1 MPSRNRK
8 APFVVGICG
17 GSGAGKTY
25 VLELLNR
32 QLGQQACLLSQDH
45 YYKPLAQQQ
54 RDDNGQVNFD
64 LPSGIDQER
73 FASDL
78 QRLKRGEPVSLR
90 EYTFNNPALQPR
102 SLHLEPAPLI
112 IVEGLFI
119 FHFESIRNQL
129 SLKVFIE
136 SADTLAL
143 ERRLERDQRERAYP
157 EKLIR
162 YQWEHHV
169 KPAYLRYLMPY
180 RETADLIIHNASKSE
195 PDLRPLLN
203 LIWTQ
208 SK

>member
-1 MPSRNRK
+1 MPSRNK
-8 APFVVGICG
+8 GIPFVIGICG

-25 VLELLNR
+25 LLELLTKR
-32 QLGQQACLLSQDH
+32 LGQQACLLSQDH
-45 YYKPLAQQQ
+45 YYKPLAEQQ
-54 RDDNGQVNFD
+54 RDSNGEVNFD
-64 LPSGIDQER
+64 LPSGIDEQR
-73 FASDL
+73 FVSDL
-78 QRLKRGEPVSLR
+78 QRLKRGESTSLK
-90 EYTFNNPALQPR
+90 EYTFNNPALRPR
-102 SLHLEPAPLI
+102 TLLLEPAPLI

-119 FHFESIRNQL
+119 FHFENIRSEL

-136 SADTLAL
+136 SAETVAL
-143 ERRLERDQRERAYP
+143 ERRLERDQRERAYT

-180 RETADLIIHNASKSE
+180 KETADLVIDNPSGSE
-195 PDLRPLLN
+195 PDLHPLLN